1 MDIRRIIVAVLAL
14 LVLAYVGIPGWASAG
29 GDVLNAYTATV
40 LASVIA
46 VVGAVLWQRPTP
58 TWPWAAIALFAVAAL
73 IGDMIHDSFG
83 TGPAVSVAGGLSL
96 TGYLVAVVAL
106 ARLLRIHGH
115 QLSSDTAI
123 ETAIVGIAAL
133 YAVWVLVVD
142 PAWSTA
148 GPSTLERS
156 LVAAYPVLGA
166 VIITLLVQLQLL
178 GKRSFALGLLTAGM
192 LATFGANGVY
202 ASLQQTSAY
211 ATLDSPWLD
220 ATWLVSYVLL
230 AAAALHPSMRELG
243 RPPRTLPSFGPGRLL
258 VAGAALFTLPLSY
271 SIALWLEH
279 EPSRVDALLFT
290 LVSLPLL
297 GWRVYR
303 LQRDAERSRTYYRSV
318 AMHASDAFLITDP
331 SGTVIDVSGALEPL
345 TGTPSAALIGTS
357 AHLLLVEQDRELGD
371 AVLRESVRRPGE
383 TVSEELRIHT
393 DDGGWRWAAVRCTN
407 LLHDPAVRGI
417 VINIHD
423 ATDRKLAEEQLAHQA
438 LHDPLTGLANRTLLR
453 DRTDH
458 ALARRQRND
467 EDVAIIFCDLD
478 GFKAVNDS
486 LGHAAGDRLLA
497 EVAVRLVDAVRPSD
511 TVARLGGDEFA
522 VLLEGSHHLE
532 TEAATIAERVRQV
545 VSDPVVIEGM
555 PLVLTASIGLAIAGH
570 DGQQCADELLRDAD
584 TAMYEAKE
592 QGRDCVVRYQRSM
605 REAAVRRV
613 ELDADLRRA
622 VARDEL
628 TVQYQPILDLR
639 SGRLV
644 GFEALLRW
652 QHPTLGPIPPAEFI
666 PIAEHSGIIVEIG
679 TWVLDQAC
687 RAAAGWAGPAGDD
700 ALSVNVNVSAR
711 QLVHAGLVETV
722 RATLD
727 RYGLPPRRLV
737 LELTETAL
745 VDQPAMAAERLG
757 ELREL
762 GVRIAID
769 DFGIG
774 YSSLAYLRQFPTD
787 ILKIDRS
794 FIGMIDDDEHI
805 PGLVQG
811 LLELGHTLG
820 LETVAEGIETGVQL
834 DALSR
839 EGCRLGQGFLFARP
853 LEEHTAS
860 ELAADEL
867 AADELAASTSSGPP
881 LRTRNGR

>member
-1 MDIRRIIVAVLAL
+1 MDIRRVIVALLAL
-14 LVLAYVGIPGWASAG
+14 LVLTVVSIPTWIWG
-29 GDVLNAYTATV
+29 GSDVINAYAATALISAIV
-40 LASVIA
+40 
-46 VVGAVLWQRPTP
+46 VVGAVLWRRPTP
-58 TWPWAAIALFAVAAL
+58 RWPWGAIALFAVAGL
-73 IGDMIHDSFG
+73 IGDVIYDSYG
-83 TGPAVSVAGGLSL
+83 TGPAISVADAIYLPA
-96 TGYLVAVVAL
+96 YLVVVVAL
-106 ARLLRIHGH
+106 VRLLRIHGH

-123 ETAIVGIAAL
+123 EAAIVGVAAL

-142 PAWSTA
+142 PAWSST

-156 LVAAYPVLGA
+156 MVAAYPVFGA
-166 VIITLLVQLQLL
+166 IIVTLLVQLQLL
-178 GKRSFALGLLTAGM
+178 GKRTIAVGLLTAGM
-192 LATFGANGVY
+192 LAMFGADGVY

-211 ATLDSPWLD
+211 AALGSPWLD
-220 ATWLVSYVLL
+220 VTWLVSYGLL

-243 RPPRTLPSFGPGRLL
+243 RPVRSLPSFGPGRLL
-258 VAGAALFTLPLSY
+258 VAGVALFALPLSY
-271 SIALWLEH
+271 SVALWLEH
-279 EPSRVDALLFT
+279 APSRVDALLAT
-290 LVSLPLL
+290 LISLPLF

-303 LQRDAERSRTYYRSV
+303 LQRDAERSRIYYRSV
-318 AMHASDAFLITDP
+318 AMHASDAFLVTDP
-331 SGTVIDVSGALEPL
+331 MGTVIDVSGALEPL
-345 TGTPSAALIGTS
+345 TGVPTEELVGTS
-357 AHLLLVEQDRELGD
+357 AHLLLVEQDRELGV
-371 AVLRESVRRPGE
+371 AVLRESARRPDE
-383 TVSEELRIHT
+383 TISEELRIGT
-393 DDGGWRWAAVRCTN
+393 ADGGWRWAAVRCTN
-407 LLHDPAVRGI
+407 LLHDRAVGGI
-417 VINIHD
+417 VINVHD
-423 ATDRKLAEEQLAHQA
+423 ATDRKLAEERLAHQV

-458 ALARRQRND
+458 ALARRERSD

-511 TVARLGGDEFA
+511 TVARFGGDEFA
-522 VLLEGSHHLE
+522 VLLEGSRHLE

-545 VSDPVVIEGM
+545 VSDPVVIDGM
-555 PLVLTASIGLAIAGH
+555 PLGVSASVGLAIAGH

-592 QGRDCVVRYQRSM
+592 QGRDCVVRYRRSM

-622 VARDEL
+622 IARDEL
-628 TVQYQPILDLR
+628 EVHYQPILDLG

-652 QHPTLGPIPPAEFI
+652 QHATLGPVSPGEFI
-666 PIAEHSGIIVEIG
+666 PIAERSGTIVEIG
-679 TWVLDQAC
+679 TWVLDEAC
-687 RAAAGWAGPAGDD
+687 RAAVGWAVPTGGD

-711 QLVHAGLVETV
+711 QLTQPTLVETV

-727 RYGLPPRRLV
+727 HHGLPPRRLV

-745 VDQPAMAAERLG
+745 VEQPELAAERLG

-820 LETVAEGIETGVQL
+820 LETVAEGIETDVQR
-834 DALSR
+834 DALAR

-853 LEEHTAS
+853 LQEQAAN
-860 ELAADEL
+860 ELAARDPVR
-867 AADELAASTSSGPP
+867 AADV
-881 LRTRNGR
+881 R